1 VLLNLLLAR
10 PRPRLSV
17 RTGIVDAV
25 TRRSLLV
32 IAGWCGAVLLAVLV
46 GLGAINVIGAGLTSS
61 GGTLKSSAE
70 VERELAALPS
80 PNSVSPSPS
89 ASFPAS
95 PSPSSSASPSRSAVA
110 APRSFNTRGG
120 TVVASC
126 AGAGATITSMS
137 PESGFAVH
145 ERHGGEGEFRSTS
158 DNHDRVKFS
167 ITCSAGHPTLSPRGG
182 GGDD

>member
-1 VLLNLLLAR
+1 
-10 PRPRLSV
+10 
-17 RTGIVDAV
+17 
-25 TRRSLLV
+25 LLV
-32 IAGWCGAVLLAVLV
+32 IAGWCGAALLAVLV
-46 GLGAINVIGAGLTSS
+46 GLGAINVIGAGLTSP
-61 GGTLKSSAE
+61 GRTLKSSAE

-80 PNSVSPSPS
+80 PNSVSPSRA
-89 ASFPAS
+89 ASL
-95 PSPSSSASPSRSAVA
+95 SASPSRSAVA
-110 APRSFNTRGG
+110 APRSFHTRGG

-145 ERHGGEGEFRSTS
+145 ERNGGEGEFRSTS

>member
-1 VLLNLLLAR
+1 VLLNRLLAR

-32 IAGWCGAVLLAVLV
+32 VAGWCGAALLAVLV

-61 GGTLKSSAE
+61 GRTLKSSAE

-80 PNSVSPSPS
+80 PKSVSPS
-89 ASFPAS
+89 AS
-95 PSPSSSASPSRSAVA
+95 PSPSLSASPSRSVVA
-110 APRSFNTRGG
+110 APRSFHTRGG

-137 PESGFAVH
+137 PESGFVVH
-145 ERHGGEGEFRSTS
+145 ERNGGEGEFRSTS